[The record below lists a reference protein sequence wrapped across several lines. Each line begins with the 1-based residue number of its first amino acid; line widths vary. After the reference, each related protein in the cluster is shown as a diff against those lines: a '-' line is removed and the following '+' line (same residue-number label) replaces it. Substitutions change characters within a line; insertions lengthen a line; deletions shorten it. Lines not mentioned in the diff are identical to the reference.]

1 MLKQKPI
8 LTQRAR
14 TMRRYSTPAEATLWH
29 YLRSRQLAGLK
40 FRRQQPFQNYIVDF
54 ICHEI
59 KFIIELDGGQHNQV
73 ENLTRDQKRTQVFE
87 AQGYEIMRFWNNEVL
102 LNTESVVEVIYQVCV
117 KKMAG

>member
-1 MLKQKPI
+1 
-8 LTQRAR
+8 
-14 TMRRYSTPAEATLWH
+14 MRRYSTPAEATLWH